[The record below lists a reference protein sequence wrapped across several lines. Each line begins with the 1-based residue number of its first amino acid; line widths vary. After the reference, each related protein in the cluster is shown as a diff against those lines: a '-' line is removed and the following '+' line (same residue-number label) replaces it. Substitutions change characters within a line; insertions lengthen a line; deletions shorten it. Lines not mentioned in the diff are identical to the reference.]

1 MVNRYQEKM
10 CPKSRTKNL
19 NIVLLLLTISMQN
32 MSTTISL
39 KFHDFK
45 LEFARTSDRGSL

>member
-1 MVNRYQEKM
+1 MY
-10 CPKSRTKNL
+10 PKSRTKNF
-19 NIVLLLLTISMQN
+19 NIVVLLVLLLKVSMQN
-32 MSTTISL
+32 ISTTISL

>member
-1 MVNRYQEKM
+1 MY
-10 CPKSRTKNL
+10 PKSRTKNF
-19 NIVLLLLTISMQN
+19 NIVVLLVLLLKVSMQN
-32 MSTTISL
+32 ISTTISP